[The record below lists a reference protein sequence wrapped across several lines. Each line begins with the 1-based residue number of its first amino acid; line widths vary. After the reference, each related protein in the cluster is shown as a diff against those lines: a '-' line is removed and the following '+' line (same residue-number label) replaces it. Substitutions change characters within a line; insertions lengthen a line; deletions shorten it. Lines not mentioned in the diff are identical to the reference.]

1 MFVALII
8 PVLFSIPLLWKLWW
22 DYEDSRLGL
31 VGPPLTPIFG
41 NFLQIWPAYKAG
53 KFYLKTAEFQA
64 QYGNTFRL
72 RIPGSLLIFTANEKL
87 IGKIINDKRF
97 GKSNDY
103 DFFKDWLGE
112 STLMT
117 SDGPRWA
124 HLRRI
129 NTPSF
134 HFQVLEDFVSIFEE
148 QANFLVKKLMRLN
161 GEAVDIIPDFAAYA
175 LDVIN
180 ETTMG
185 VKADVQVNAE
195 AQKRYTDSIGEL
207 MFLIDKRLLNPLLQP
222 SFIWKLTPYRR
233 REKELLNIIHSF
245 VDGIIESRRKILLNN
260 GGSKI
265 GSAKK
270 KVLLDTLLTS
280 SMEGKPLTNRD
291 ITGEVNTFTFAGHD
305 TTTSGSAL
313 LLYELARNQEVQERL
328 YKEIKE
334 QIIDKNIK
342 NLTLSVINRLTYL
355 DMCFKESLRKYPA
368 VPVIGKKGT
377 QEIEYNGVTLPAGSS
392 IYFTIYLNHYNS
404 KYFQEPNK
412 FDPERF
418 NPDKEISSQRGPFSY
433 IPFSA
438 GIRNCIGKLLRIF
451 YQLKRKQSHHVPFF
465 NKFSKIKQIDFG

>member
-1 MFVALII
+1 MFFTVII
-8 PVLFSIPLLWKLWW
+8 PILLAIPLAWKLWW

-31 VGPPLTPIFG
+31 TGPPLTPIFG
-41 NFLQIWPAYKAG
+41 NLLQIWPAYKAG

-64 QYGNTFRL
+64 QYGSTFRL
-72 RIPGSLLIFTANEKL
+72 RIPGSLLIFTANDKL

-103 DFFKDWLGE
+103 EFFKNWLGE

-148 QANFLVKKLMRLN
+148 QARFLADKLKKLN
-161 GEAVDIIPDFAAYA
+161 GAPIDIVPDFAAYA

-185 VKADVQVNAE
+185 VRACTQTNSE
-195 AQKRYTDSIGEL
+195 AQKRYTDSIGQL
-207 MFLIDKRLLNPLLQP
+207 MCLIDKRLLNPLLQP
-222 SFIWKLTPYRR
+222 NWIWRLTSYHR
-233 REKELLNIIHSF
+233 REQELLNVIHTF
-245 VDGIIESRRKILLNN
+245 VDDIIEARRQILLAANHN
-260 GGSKI
+260 PQNATGV
-265 GSAKK
+265 AKK

-313 LLYELARNQEVQERL
+313 LLYELACNTEIQERL
-328 YKEIKE
+328 YDEIKE
-334 QIIDKNIK
+334 FIIDAKVTNL
-342 NLTLSVINRLTYL
+342 NLTAINRLKYL
-355 DMCFKESLRKYPA
+355 DMCLKESLRKYPA

-377 QEIEYNGVTLPAGSS
+377 QEVEYNGITIPTGASV
-392 IYFTIYLNHYNS
+392 YFTIYLNHYNP
-404 KYFQEPNK
+404 KYFEHPEQ
-412 FDPERF
+412 FIPERF
-418 NPDKEISSQRGPFSY
+418 NPEKEITAQRGPFCY
-433 IPFSA
+433 MPFSA
-438 GIRNCIGKLLRIF
+438 GIRNCIGKMVACF
-451 YQLKRKQSHHVPFF
+451 
-465 NKFSKIKQIDFG
+465 D

>member
-1 MFVALII
+1 MFIALII

-22 DYEDSRLGL
+22 DYEDARLGL

-41 NFLQIWPAYKAG
+41 NLLQIWPAYKAG

-64 QYGNTFRL
+64 QYGSTFRL

-134 HFQVLEDFVSIFEE
+134 HFQVLEDFVGIFEE
-148 QANFLVKKLMRLN
+148 QAKFLADKLLKLN
-161 GEAVDIIPDFAAYA
+161 GAPIDIVPDFAAYA

-185 VKADVQVNAE
+185 VRAGVQVNGE

-222 SFIWKLTPYRR
+222 NFIWKLTPYRR
-233 REKELLNIIHSF
+233 REKELLHIIHTFVDNII
-245 VDGIIESRRKILLNN
+245 EARRQILLNPSN
-260 GGSKI
+260 QSVLSVSKR
-265 GSAKK
+265 

-280 SMEGKPLTNRD
+280 TMEGKPLNNRD

-313 LLYELARNQEVQERL
+313 LLYELARNPEVQQKL
-328 YKEIKE
+328 YDEIKE
-334 QIIDKNIK
+334 NILDKKIQNLNI
-342 NLTLSVINRLTYL
+342 NLINRLKYL
-355 DMCFKESLRKYPA
+355 DMCLKESLRKYPA

-377 QEIEYNGVTLPAGSS
+377 QEVSYNGVTIPAGAS
-392 IYFTIYLNHYNS
+392 IYFTIYLNHYNK
-404 KYFQEPNK
+404 KYFYEPEK
-412 FDPERF
+412 FIPERF
-418 NPDKEISSQRGPFSY
+418 KPDEEITAERGPFCY
-433 IPFSA
+433 MPFSA
-438 GIRNCIGKLLRIF
+438 GIRNCIGK
-451 YQLKRKQSHHVPFF
+451 FF
-465 NKFSKIKQIDFG
+465 NLYTFEHFD